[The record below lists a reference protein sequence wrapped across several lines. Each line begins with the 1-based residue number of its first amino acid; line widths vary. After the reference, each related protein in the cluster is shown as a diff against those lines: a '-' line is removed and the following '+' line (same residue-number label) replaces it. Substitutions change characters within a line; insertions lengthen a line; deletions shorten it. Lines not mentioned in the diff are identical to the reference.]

1 MPGDSHQWDRDR
13 GYQSGAYF
21 GAHRDYGALPRSPS
35 EALEPDHAPQPP
47 TVQGGWHQRP
57 VVKLLNNVL
66 TLLFVGIIGLALLF
80 YYVRTQFDQAGPLD
94 YATVVAIP
102 KGEGVREIAS
112 RLERDGIISDQRIF
126 VAAVVVYFQAQTKL
140 KAGEYAI
147 EKHASMRN
155 VLDTLIEGK
164 AILQSVSIPEGLTS
178 YQVVERLR
186 AHPDLTGKID
196 LIPPEGSLMPD
207 TYRFAS
213 KTDRQELVARMQSEQ
228 RKFMERIWPKRS
240 TGLPVSTKEEA
251 VTLASIIEK
260 ETGKVD
266 ERARVAG
273 VFINRLKKGMKLQS
287 DPTIIYGLSGGKGTL
302 GRPILKTEIEQM
314 TPYNTYTMKG
324 LPPTPIANPG
334 RAALEAVL
342 RPAKTGDLY
351 FVADGN
357 GGHIFSETYDDH
369 RKNVA
374 QWRVV
379 EKEIRAKQEAAKEA
393 EEKLQQAA
401 AAAAAGAQAGAATS
415 AAPGDA
421 ATTVVPGVA
430 VTASSVDPDPAAA
443 EGNGMPL
450 PVRKPKL

>member
-1 MPGDSHQWDRDR
+1 
-13 GYQSGAYF
+13 
-21 GAHRDYGALPRSPS
+21 
-35 EALEPDHAPQPP
+35 
-47 TVQGGWHQRP
+47 
-57 VVKLLNNVL
+57 
-66 TLLFVGIIGLALLF
+66 
-80 YYVRTQFDQAGPLD
+80 
-94 YATVVAIP
+94 
-102 KGEGVREIAS
+102 
-112 RLERDGIISDQRIF
+112 
-126 VAAVVVYFQAQTKL
+126 
-140 KAGEYAI
+140 
-147 EKHASMRN
+147 
-155 VLDTLIEGK
+155 
-164 AILQSVSIPEGLTS
+164 
-178 YQVVERLR
+178 
-186 AHPDLTGKID
+186 
-196 LIPPEGSLMPD
+196 
-207 TYRFAS
+207 
-213 KTDRQELVARMQSEQ
+213 MQSEQ
-228 RKFMERIWPKRS
+228 RKFMDKIWPKRS

-302 GRPILKTEIEQM
+302 GRPIQKAEIEQM

-357 GGHIFSETYDDH
+357 GGHIFSESYDDH

-374 QWRVV
+374 QWRVI
-379 EKEIRAKQEAAKEA
+379 EKEIRAKEEAAKEA
-393 EEKLQQAA
+393 AEKQQAA
-401 AAAAAGAQAGAATS
+401 IAAAASAAQAGPATPAA
-415 AAPGDA
+415 AGDA

-430 VTASSVDPDPAAA
+430 VTASSVDPDPAVA
-443 EGNGMPL
+443 ESNDVPL